1 MLSLRPEL
9 STGSSSAVCESPNG
23 PVVREFHSSVGEQWD
38 SFVQSHPGGSLFHL
52 LGWKRAIEKTFGF
65 KSCYLYSER
74 NGRVTGVLPL
84 FSVSNWIVGDC
95 LYSVPFGVYGGICA
109 ADEESREALFTHVRQ
124 SAISKGVEHLELR
137 QRDGALF
144 PGTHS
149 NKLYTVFTTPLSSNP
164 ELNLKKLPRD
174 TRYMIR
180 KGEKMGL
187 RAQHGL
193 EQLDE
198 FYVLFCESMRRL
210 GTPVFPKILLRNLI
224 EEFPTQVD
232 LVIIY
237 SNARPVSGVFSLKFR
252 GAFLPYYAGANSL
265 APSLA
270 ANNFMYWH
278 LMSYAAQNGFTSF
291 DFGRSKKNTG
301 AYRFKSQWG
310 MSADT
315 LNYQVYLVRRATVPN
330 FSPVNPKFELA
341 TRVWQR
347 LPMGLTNTLGPKI
360 VRWFP

>member
-1 MLSLRPEL
+1 MLSPRLER
-9 STGSSSAVCESPNG
+9 SSGTSSAVCEAPNG
-23 PVVREFHSSVGEQWD
+23 TLVREFDSGVAAAWD
-38 SFVQSHPGGSLFHL
+38 NFVQGQPGGSLFHL
-52 LGWKRAIEKTFGF
+52 IGWKRATEKTFGYDP
-65 KSCYLYSER
+65 CYLYCER
-74 NGRVTGVLPL
+74 NGKITGVLPL
-84 FSVSNWIVGDC
+84 FHVSNWIIGDC
-95 LYSVPFGVYGGICA
+95 LCSVPFGVYGGICA
-109 ADEESREALFTHVRQ
+109 ADEESRDALFAHVQ
-124 SAISKGVEHLELR
+124 QLAISNGVEHLDLR

-144 PGTHS
+144 PGAHS
-149 NKLYTVFTTPLSSNP
+149 NKLYTVFTTALSPNP

-187 RAQHGL
+187 HVKHGL
-193 EQLDE
+193 EQLDA

-210 GTPVFPKILLRNLI
+210 GTPVFPKILFHNLI
-224 EEFPTQVD
+224 EEFSSQVD
-232 LVIIY
+232 LVVLY
-237 SNARPVSGVFSLKFR
+237 SDAKPVSGVFSFMFR
-252 GAFLPYYAGANSL
+252 DTFLPYYAGANSL

-278 LMSYAAQNGFTSF
+278 LMNHAAEHGLTSF

-301 AYRFKSQWG
+301 AYHFKSQWG

-341 TRVWQR
+341 TRVWRR
-347 LPMGLTNTLGPKI
+347 LPMGLTKTFGPRI